1 MTELIEFLGAER
13 ELHTITRPEMARF
26 YDHLAKRGLT
36 RSTLN
41 NRQSYLAGKRG
52 FFTWAMASGYVLKGD
67 NVAAGHVSVSM
78 AEKRKRRKFGF
89 QAFTLDQVHQ
99 LFAPDSFKQLSTG
112 ARWAALLGLYT
123 GARAGEVGQ
132 LFTLDVKEEGES
144 RAYGLPM
151 RGGSAVEDRC
161 FQSGRP
167 LHPDLIKLGFLD
179 YVAERRESGDW
190 RLFPQ
195 ADSKAKNGAGNWI
208 SKAFSYY
215 LQKHSG
221 GWPKAKRGFHSLRKT
236 VIQEMQ
242 GSGVASE
249 MRAQIV
255 GHELDDEHH
264 ATYSRPFTVSEK
276 LNGAGGTPAL
286 GVLDYGIDLEVLR
299 TLPAR
304 RSGGAAAMLPRAL
317 QRSALRGASRTNGP
331 YCC

>member
-1 MTELIEFLGAER
+1 MKT
-13 ELHTITRPEMARF
+13 
-26 YDHLAKRGLT
+26 DV
-36 RSTLN
+36 S
-41 NRQSYLAGKRG
+41 NR
-52 FFTWAMASGYVLKGD
+52 V
-67 NVAAGHVSVSM
+67 V
-78 AEKRKRRKFGF
+78 
-89 QAFTLDQVHQ
+89 
-99 LFAPDSFKQLSTG
+99 
-112 ARWAALLGLYT
+112 
-123 GARAGEVGQ
+123 
-132 LFTLDVKEEGES
+132 
-144 RAYGLPM
+144 
-151 RGGSAVEDRC
+151 
-161 FQSGRP
+161 P

-215 LQKHSG
+215 LQKHGG

-286 GVLDYGIDLEVLR
+286 GVLDYGIDLEALR

-304 RSGGAAAMLPRAL
+304 KVGRRSSNAAA
-317 QRSALRGASRTNGP
+317 RSSKVGRKGSEPN
-331 YCC
+331 